1 MSLVRVIIPRSLPA
15 TRQHGFTMIELLV
28 VIAIIG
34 ILAAFAVPSFSS
46 YMASQRIKDQSSAL
60 IRSLNLARSE
70 AIKRNRPVAVCRSD
84 NPEAAA
90 PACNGNGGDWSTGWV
105 VFVDNNANNAI
116 DGDDTVVRVQAGWTN
131 SGAIDNGAS
140 PNPLIF
146 RPQGFGRAMAQSFT
160 FKPKVDGT
168 TKPVKVVVSITGRVR
183 QE

>member
-1 MSLVRVIIPRSLPA
+1 
-15 TRQHGFTMIELLV
+15 MIELLV

-34 ILAAFAVPSFSS
+34 ILAAFAIPSFSS

-70 AIKRNRPVAVCRSD
+70 AIKRSRPVTVCRSD

-116 DGDDTVVRVQAGWTN
+116 DGDDTVVRVQPGWTN
-131 SGAIDNGAS
+131 SGTIDNAGGAA
-140 PNPLIF
+140 NPLIF
-146 RPQGFGRAMAQSFT
+146 RPQGFGRAMAQTFT